1 LNRFVIRR
9 FLKNI
14 FGTFNYDPEKYWLDR
29 GKTLDKERLYDGIQF
44 RIQEKILVDYLTK
57 LNFSTVLE
65 LGYGFGR
72 ISKVILDSFPNIVN
86 YTGIDISP
94 HNQEKTK
101 RYVKSDKANFMV
113 STIQDFISETKFD
126 LVISVYVLMHV
137 KPNDINKVLNKS
149 ISLSRKHVINMDWF
163 QKSKPSVHLGQAFIH
178 NYKPI
183 YKENPIISDVNQFL
197 VSGIKPPTTI
207 FHAFINSKT

>member
-1 LNRFVIRR
+1 LNRFVLRR

-29 GKTLDKERLYDGIQF
+29 GKTLDKEKLYDGKQF
-44 RIQEKILVDYLTK
+44 RMQEKILVDYLTK

-72 ISKVILDSFPNIVN
+72 ISKVILDYFPNIVN

-94 HNQEKTK
+94 HNKEKAK

-113 STIQDFISETKFD
+113 STIQDFISEKWWESLIQRLD
-126 LVISVYVLMHV
+126 RQQHVYT
-137 KPNDINKVLNKS
+137 
-149 ISLSRKHVINMDWF
+149 R
-163 QKSKPSVHLGQAFIH
+163 
-178 NYKPI
+178 
-183 YKENPIISDVNQFL
+183 
-197 VSGIKPPTTI
+197 
-207 FHAFINSKT
+207 